1 MVAFSTQ
8 PLEVSCL
15 SVVHFGVHLPS
26 DTQPADNGFNGAGD
40 VEHLTR
46 FPEPTQVPA
55 ISSLA
60 EGSEAHFTGREGR
73 DRRNDMLKVN
83 CMVLYLN
90 SASLTSPLGLLCPLR
105 LETGFYSSVYLQDL
119 LLGLAQ
125 SRNF

>member
-1 MVAFSTQ
+1 MAFSTQ

-46 FPEPTQVPA
+46 FPELTQVPA

-83 CMVLYLN
+83 CMVLYLKLCL
-90 SASLTSPLGLLCPLR
+90 SDLTPGTLMP
-105 LETGFYSSVYLQDL
+105 LET
-119 LLGLAQ
+119 
-125 SRNF
+125 